1 MASIINTNIASLNA
15 QRNLSMSQTSLAT
28 SMQRLSSGLR
38 INSAKDDAAGLAITE
53 RFTTQ
58 IRGLNQAA
66 RNANDGIS
74 LSQTAEGA
82 LGEMT
87 SNLQRIREL
96 AVQSANSTNSAS
108 DRAALDQEVQQR
120 LAEMDRVATQ
130 TSFNGLKLLDGSFG
144 NSTFQ
149 VGANVGDTISIS
161 LATSMRTS
169 KIGNIASSSSTNA
182 VGVGTVALTGG
193 AGTIAVGANA
203 ATPIGASVAG
213 TSVGQNA
220 GSAYAKAEA
229 INLSAVPGLT
239 TSAATYTAL
248 TLAATTSTGT
258 VGTPVATATYSLTIN
273 GQPIFANFD
282 GTTGNTL
289 SSQQITDAINSQ
301 KINTGVTAVLS
312 GGVVRSRRP
321 TETGYQYRSAA
332 RHRVGGRAVCPC
344 GCTCHGN
351 HTNLPGRSRWRH
363 AGCWRGERG
372 KQCRGDQQRATQ
384 IHGAGQHRLHG

>member
-15 QRNLSMSQTSLAT
+15 QRNLAMSQTSLTT

-38 INSAKDDAAGLAITE
+38 INSAKDDAAGLAISE

-82 LGEMT
+82 LGEMA

-130 TSFNGLKLLDGSFG
+130 TAFNGLKLLDGSFG

-149 VGANVGDTISIS
+149 VGANVGDTIAIS
-161 LATSMRTS
+161 LSTSMRTS

-182 VGVGTVALTGG
+182 LGVGTVALTGG
-193 AGTIAVGANA
+193 AAAIAVGPNA
-203 ATPIGASVAG
+203 ATSISESVAG

-220 GSAYAKAEA
+220 GSAFAKAEA

-239 TSAATYTAL
+239 VSAATYTAL
-248 TLAATTSTGT
+248 TIGTTVTTGT
-258 VGTPVATATYSLTIN
+258 VGTPVGTATYSLSIN

-282 GTTGNTL
+282 GTTGKTL
-289 SSQQITDAINSQ
+289 SAQQIVDAVNSQ
-301 KINTGVTAVLS
+301 KINTGVTAVL
-312 GGVVRSRRP
+312 
-321 TETGYQYRSAA
+321 TG
-332 RHRVGGRAVCPC
+332 
-344 GCTCHGN
+344 T
-351 HTNLPGRSRWRH
+351 TL
-363 AGCWRGERG
+363 
-372 KQCRGDQQRATQ
+372 
-384 IHGAGQHRLHG
+384 LL